1 MKKIV
6 RRMLVFFAGTVLVV
20 ALATGSLLLPGVQS
34 FIGRKVSQ
42 ILSRHIPQQVSIGRI
57 DIRPSGCVHL
67 EELLLL
73 DHRGD
78 TLIAADSVQARIG
91 LRGLFKGDLSF
102 ATARVDGL
110 HMHVVKY
117 PGDTLNSLTVFTR
130 NFPRKKKADKK
141 PFSLRIGQGEVS
153 RGEFSFRDST
163 AGRHYAA
170 HDISI
175 GVSHL
180 SISPGEYRGTLDSL
194 RLHSAEGLEL
204 QRFSGTFRAGEKGLI
219 ADNVVLN
226 TARSRLSFSAAAYF
240 PAGDS
245 TSVPW
250 KEKLPGAQ
258 FSLSMDPSHID
269 PEEVG
274 NFFPAARALAPT
286 DISARITAQKHLV
299 DIKELKIAMGEIFTA
314 NLSGRI
320 DSPGTLRQG
329 EGKIVVKSL
338 RLVPSRVLA
347 AMNAVSGK
355 TLPKNI
361 YDKLSAVEYLS
372 GSALVNLKDE
382 DVTAV
387 ASLTTPSHGK
397 IFLRAASADPWNRK
411 NARYTARAVVEHVD
425 AGLLSGSKDLG
436 ALTLLADIRGQGFDL
451 STARVKLSASIPLL
465 EFKGYPYTGIGL
477 SAHLQQGVLTAE
489 TAVEDPNLVVKI
501 SAQAQKGTTRKD
513 PLRGSLDIY
522 LDKSDLHALGLVRDS
537 IVNVWGT
544 IQAEAEGRNLDDITG
559 TLRFSEMSYN
569 SAGRYYYID
578 RILVQS
584 QTLDSVRRRL
594 SVESDGL
601 FDGYIEGNYRLSQV
615 PDAVANG
622 LLSGFKIYQKKT
634 VTPGQRYDF
643 QLNIA
648 ASNVKVVN
656 TPLIFDG
663 QTHLGGRVD
672 TSQDDF
678 SFDMLAER
686 INYRNILVDTLQF
699 RLNTTK
705 ANVLSVKAQKFI
717 NPVYSIE
724 DLDFS
729 ALRYTDSLALRSD
742 FRKWNSADSIAFHLN
757 AYLKDNAQGD
767 IVLGILPSS
776 IDLERIKWQLGSPG
790 ITRDRVIWNVEQ
802 GLWRIDSLSLVSGQA
817 RMSANGYYTPR
828 DSMDVRL
835 EVRSLDLARTVRL
848 RNNVPLQGRLNAQV
862 HLSKAMDKGTLIP
875 EASLN
880 IDSLAVGADRIGNLL
895 LAVKADLPNRYVNT
909 SARLIH
915 GTREALS
922 LHGGL
927 HIVPE
932 QGLVPEIDVALDSLP
947 LDVVHYLLP
956 TVFHRSTGYASA
968 QLAVRGTMKRPQ
980 IDGAVRLD
988 GTRLGI
994 KFTNVEYIVP
1004 DGTQVPVR
1012 NSFFYF
1018 ENIQARDAIYA
1029 TQATLQGRIYHDNF
1043 KPWYLDLRADA
1054 DRTLVL
1060 NTSGQEEEKFYG
1072 RVFATGYMKLQG
1084 PTNALKYDIAARTER
1099 NTFFAIDIGGTSDF
1113 KDSPMITFVPPK
1125 VSHVDSLLAD
1135 LKKKIVRTAPENSS
1149 EMNIDIQA
1157 TPEAT
1162 LALYLD
1168 KTSGH
1173 MIEAS
1178 GQGGVSMY
1186 LSPKG
1191 AFTLNGNYQTTGGT
1205 YTFVYQNLI
1214 KRTFTLLS
1222 GGRITFDG
1230 DPSNPSLDLSASYKT
1245 TVKPAVYLSSVAENA
1260 REEVVTTIHLTGD
1273 LMDPVYNFDIQM
1285 PRAPENVR
1293 EELAYRLSDQEQL
1306 NQQFISLMA
1315 LNSFTATGEND
1326 NQNVVATGVTGL
1338 TAGMLSSQFSNI
1350 LQRFVQGV
1358 DINVNLNTSSS
1369 RYVEA
1374 HESTDFEVG
1383 ISTKL
1388 FDDRVTVNGVV
1399 GVPTGTTQSD
1409 LAGDVEIEYNIS
1421 PDGRLRAVFVNRRQN
1436 DYLNNQQGYMQSV
1449 GISYRQEF
1457 NTLRELGRLIKQSL
1471 SGKNAAERK
1480 KARAEKKAEKIRR
1493 KATALPQEQT
1503 PPEAPS
1509 LRNDSTL
1516 RDNPPLSLP
1525 DTSHS
1530 ASVRLPD
1537 KGPGLSQ
1544 SDTVVCPPIRISFR

>member
-1 MKKIV
+1 MKKAV
-6 RRMLVFFAGTVLVV
+6 RRTLVFFAGAALVA
-20 ALATGSLLLPGVQS
+20 ALAAGSLLLPGVQS

-42 ILSRHIPQQVSIGRI
+42 VLSRHIPQELSVGRI
-57 DIRPSGCVHL
+57 DIRPSGRVLL
-67 EELLLL
+67 EDLLLL

-78 TLIAADSVQARIG
+78 TLIAADSVRARIG
-91 LRGLFKGDLSF
+91 LRGLFRGDLSL
-102 ATARVDGL
+102 ACARVDGL
-110 HMHVVKY
+110 RMNVVKY
-117 PGDTLNSLTVFTR
+117 PGDTLNSLAVFTR
-130 NFPRKKKADKK
+130 NFPRKKKEDRK
-141 PFSLRIGQGEVS
+141 PFFLKIGRAGIS
-153 RGEFSFRDST
+153 RGEFSFQDRT
-163 AGRHYAA
+163 AERYYAA
-170 HDISI
+170 HDVSI
-175 GVSHL
+175 AANGL
-180 SISPGEYRGTLDSL
+180 SIAPGDYRVEIDSL
-194 RLHSAEGLEL
+194 RLRSSEGLEL
-204 QRFSGTFRAGEKGLI
+204 QRLSGAFRAGEKGLV
-219 ADNVVLN
+219 ADKVVLN
-226 TARSRLSFSAAAYF
+226 TARSRLRFSAAAYL
-240 PAGDS
+240 PPGDS
-245 TSVPW
+245 ASTPW
-250 KEKLPGAQ
+250 KDKLRRMQ
-258 FSLSMDPSHID
+258 FSLSVDPSHID
-269 PEEVG
+269 PGEAE
-274 NFFPAARALAPT
+274 NFFPAARALPPT
-286 DISARITAQKHLV
+286 DLSARIIAQEHLL
-299 DIKELKIAMGEIFTA
+299 DIRELKISMGNVFSA
-314 NLSGRI
+314 DLSGRI
-320 DSPGTLRQG
+320 DSPGALRQG

-338 RLVPSRVLA
+338 RLAPVRAIAV
-347 AMNAVSGK
+347 MNAVSGK
-355 TLPKNI
+355 YLPKKT
-361 YDKLSAVEYLS
+361 YDRLSAIEHLS

-397 IFLRAASADPWNRK
+397 IFLRAASADLWSRR
-411 NARYTARAVVEHVD
+411 NARYTARAVLERID
-425 AGLLSGSKDLG
+425 AGLLSGSEDLG

-451 STARVKLSASIPLL
+451 SSARAEISASIPLL
-465 EFKGYPYTGIGL
+465 EFKGYSYTGIGL
-477 SAHLQQGVLTAE
+477 SARLREGTLTAE
-489 TAVEDPNLVVKI
+489 TAVEDPNLVVKA
-501 SAQAQKGTTRKD
+501 SAEVRKGASRED
-513 PLRGSLDIY
+513 PLQGSLDIY

-537 IVNVWGT
+537 IVNVRGT
-544 IQAEAEGRNLDDITG
+544 IQAQAQGKNLDDLTG
-559 TLRFSEMSYN
+559 TLSFSEMSYN

-584 QTLDSVRRRL
+584 QAVDSLRRRL

-601 FDGYIEGNYRLSQV
+601 FDGYIEGNYLLSQV
-615 PDAVANG
+615 PAAIANG
-622 LLSGFKIYQKKT
+622 LLSGFKTYRKKT

-656 TPLIFDG
+656 TPLVFDG
-663 QTHLGGRVD
+663 QTHLGGKVD

-678 SFDMLAER
+678 SFDILADR

-699 RLNTTK
+699 RLNTAN

-729 ALRYTDSLALRSD
+729 ALRYADSLALRSD
-742 FRKWNSADSIAFHLN
+742 FRKWNSPDSIAFHLN
-757 AYLKDNAQGD
+757 AYLRDDTQGD

-776 IDLERIKWQLGSPG
+776 IDLERMKWRLGSPG
-790 ITRDRVIWNVEQ
+790 AARDRVIWNVEQ
-802 GLWRIDSLSLVSGQA
+802 GLWRIDSLSLVSGAA

-828 DSMDVRL
+828 DSMDIRL
-835 EVRSLDLARTVRL
+835 NVHSLDLARTVRL
-848 RNNVPLQGRLNAQV
+848 RNNVPLQGRLNARV
-862 HLSKAMDKGTLIP
+862 HLSKASAESTPIP

-880 IDSLAVGADRIGNLL
+880 IDSLAVGSDRIGDLD

-915 GTREALS
+915 GAREALS
-922 LHGGL
+922 LRGGL

-932 QGLVPEIDVALDSLP
+932 QGLVPEIDIALDSLP
-947 LDVVHYLLP
+947 LDGVHYLLP
-956 TVFHRSTGYASA
+956 TVFNRSAGYASA
-968 QLAVRGTMKRPQ
+968 QLAVRGTMKSPQ
-980 IDGAVRLD
+980 INGAVRLD

-994 KFTNVEYIVP
+994 KFTNVEYIIP

-1018 ENIQARDAIYA
+1018 EDIRARDAIYA
-1029 TQATLQGRIYHDNF
+1029 TQATLRGRIYHDNF
-1043 KPWYLDLRADA
+1043 RPWYLDLRADA

-1060 NTSGQEEEKFYG
+1060 NTSGEGEEKFYG

-1125 VSHVDSLLAD
+1125 TSHVDSLLAD
-1135 LKKKIVRTAPENSS
+1135 LKKKIVRSAPETSS

-1178 GQGGVSMY
+1178 GQGGVSMR

-1191 AFTLNGNYQTTGGT
+1191 TFTLNGNYQTTGGT

-1214 KRTFTLLS
+1214 KRSFTLLS

-1273 LMDPVYNFDIQM
+1273 LMNPVYNFDIQM

-1480 KARAEKKAEKIRR
+1480 KARAERKAEKIRR
-1493 KATALPQEQT
+1493 KAASPLPQEQ
-1503 PPEAPS
+1503 AP
-1509 LRNDSTL
+1509 RPQPVPGDTT
-1516 RDNPPLSLP
+1516 RQDAPPLSLP
-1525 DTSHS
+1525 DT
-1530 ASVRLPD
+1530 VRTTSLTMPD
-1537 KGPGLSQ
+1537 ERGQGP
-1544 SDTVVCPPIRISFR
+1544 DTVARAPIHISFR